1 MTPVNKLFAAALL
14 LAFSGTS
21 QAICNGAPAVRNF
34 PVQSYANAP
43 GIAGQTFSVN
53 DPVATRQAAATAMIL
68 QYRSTH
74 GSWSVPPGEVEV
86 IGYSDDSSEC
96 MVVLDAYSTYQA
108 APLDGT
114 QMLYTGVPTGGGP
127 VGGDHHQQGPVY
139 ADPPFIRYECYD
151 YFSNGAYTGTECSIL
166 PF

>member
-1 MTPVNKLFAAALL
+1 MTLVNKLFPALLL

-34 PVQSYANAP
+34 SVQSYGSTP
-43 GIAGQTFSVN
+43 GISGHTFSVN
-53 DPVATRQAAATAMIL
+53 DPVANRQAAATAMIL

-74 GSWSVPPGEVEV
+74 GSWSAPPGEVEV
-86 IGYSDDSSEC
+86 IGYSDNSSEC
-96 MVVLDAYSTYQA
+96 MIVLDAYSTYQA

-114 QMLYTGVPTGGGP
+114 QMLYTGVPADGGP

-139 ADPPFIRYECYD
+139 SNTPFVRYECYD
-151 YFSNGAYTGTECSIL
+151 YFSDGAYTATECSIL